1 MMKQWGGPGEGFGRA
16 EMLVP
21 GVQDWSLVP
30 IGLAGEVDSRVVGIN
45 ITLVGGPVVSGHVK
59 RSQATGSGG
68 LQINPRPGL
77 QAGGEMRVTSRLV
90 SRFSPLAAADD
101 GLAEAPV
108 TPPG

>member
-21 GVQDWSLVP
+21 GVQDWSLVR
-30 IGLAGEVDSRVVGIN
+30 IGLAGEVESRVVGIN
-45 ITLVGGPVVSGHVK
+45 ITLVGGPVVSGYVK

-68 LQINPRPGL
+68 LQINPTPGL

-90 SRFSPLAAADD
+90 SRFLPLSAAGD
-101 GLAEAPV
+101 GLAGEAE
-108 TPPG
+108 TQLR